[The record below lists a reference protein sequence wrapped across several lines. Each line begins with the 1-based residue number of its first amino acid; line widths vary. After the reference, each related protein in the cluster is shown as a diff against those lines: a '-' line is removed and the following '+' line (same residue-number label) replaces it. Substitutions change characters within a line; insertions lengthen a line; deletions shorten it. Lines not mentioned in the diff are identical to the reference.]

1 MTHLAVQYN
10 PVYTKKPEN
19 IAAAFLK
26 SAKTLASSGLTAEAV
41 EAYILAGKQNH
52 SDAAI
57 WVSIANGLSSS
68 GDLYGAAEA
77 YKRITSLLPG
87 NAAVQCNYA
96 ELLLGLSVNSPDR
109 KAESISELSVCVVLL
124 RSKFGSQ
131 DARTKEA
138 LWRLRGLENGD
149 I

>member
-41 EAYILAGKQNH
+41 EAYIRAGKQNH

-87 NAAVQCNYA
+87 NAAGIQNRA
-96 ELLLGLSVNSPDR
+96 
-109 KAESISELSVCVVLL
+109 CVV
-124 RSKFGSQ
+124 F
-131 DARTKEA
+131 
-138 LWRLRGLENGD
+138 RGHHSLV
-149 I
+149 